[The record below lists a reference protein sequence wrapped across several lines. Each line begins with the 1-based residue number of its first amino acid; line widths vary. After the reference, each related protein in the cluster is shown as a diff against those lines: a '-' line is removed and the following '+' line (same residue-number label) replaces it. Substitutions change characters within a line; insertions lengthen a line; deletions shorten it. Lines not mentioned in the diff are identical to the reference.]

1 MREMNEQKAKNVFFI
16 FLTGENE
23 KLAAEEIKS
32 VINTVEGHTRIIGI
46 KGRIVFL
53 ESNLENI
60 EYIAR
65 RIVLAHA
72 VYENILTLDI
82 LDFKDLKL
90 DDLLRYAIK
99 NIDAKRVFGEC
110 NSFRIGEIKELEKER
125 IFKKTNILRAKVGE
139 LLKRISRCRVDLRN
153 PDIQVDIF
161 ITHNSIIMGK
171 WITKTA
177 RKDVLRCGPAI
188 RPIKQSSTMNPLHAR
203 VLVNLSRIKSQEL
216 LLDPFCG
223 TGGILIEG
231 GHVGAN
237 LIGID
242 INTKMLRGC
251 SVNLRFFSLKRYRL
265 FRGNA
270 LRLPLKDNCIDA
282 IATDPPYGKA
292 ASTHGLGFEKLM
304 REFLGEVERV
314 LKKMRYAAFAMPNK
328 YNVHNLLPSN
338 GLKVI
343 LSEEVYVHRKLIRK
357 FIVVRKER

>member
-1 MREMNEQKAKNVFFI
+1 MNEQKARNIFFI
-16 FLTGENE
+16 LLTGENE
-23 KLAAEEIKS
+23 KLAVEEVKS
-32 VINTVEGHTRIIGI
+32 VINTVEGHIRIIGI

-53 ESNLENI
+53 ESKLENI

-90 DDLLRYAIK
+90 EVVLKYAIK
-99 NIDAKRVFGEC
+99 NIDVKKVFGKC
-110 NSFRIGEIKELEKER
+110 NSFRIGEIKVLEKGR
-125 IFKKTNILRAKVGE
+125 SFKETNILRMKVGE
-139 LLKRISRCRVDLRN
+139 LLKRISGCKVDLRN

-161 ITHNSIIMGK
+161 VTHNSIIIGK

-177 RKDVLRCGPAI
+177 RKDVLRYGPAI

-203 VLVNLSRIKSQEL
+203 VLVNLSQIKNQEL

-231 GHVGAN
+231 GQVGAN
-237 LIGID
+237 LIGVD
-242 INTKMLRGC
+242 INAKMLRGC
-251 SVNLRFFSLKRYRL
+251 SVNLRFFSLKQYRL

-270 LRLPLKDNCIDA
+270 LYLPLKDDCIDA

-292 ASTHGLGFEKLM
+292 ASTHGVNFEKLM
-304 REFLGEVERV
+304 REFLEEAERV
-314 LKKMRYAAFAMPNK
+314 LKKMRYVAFAMPNK
-328 YNVHNLLPSN
+328 YNVYNLLPSN
-338 GLKVI
+338 RLKVVV
-343 LSEEVYVHRKLIRK
+343 SEDVYVHRKLIRK
-357 FIVVRKER
+357 FIAMRKEG